1 MRSDRYEARENRFK
15 KFTKVWAAIYF
26 LVTAAFLG
34 VLAYANLLPFD
45 ILWKVAAGVG
55 VLFLLTFPALS
66 IKAFRV
72 SRKKIA
78 FFFSIIFML
87 CYGVGI
93 VYLTGTMSFFSNI
106 TNIGGSTETYY
117 VIVNSDSS
125 YEDKIG
131 RASCRERV

>member
-78 FFFSIIFML
+78 LFFSIIFML
-87 CYGVGI
+87 
-93 VYLTGTMSFFSNI
+93 
-106 TNIGGSTETYY
+106 
-117 VIVNSDSS
+117 
-125 YEDKIG
+125 
-131 RASCRERV
+131 